1 MIAVCVVSGIV
12 LISAG
17 TVGLGAVVSAHP
29 GIVSVAK
36 IVGGVYLVV
45 LGGFAARR
53 AWRPTASSTANDDPS
68 RNRGLWAA
76 LGTALALTWLN
87 PHTYLDT
94 VLTLGSIAN
103 SHADAKWA
111 FTIGACV
118 ASIVWFLALGFGA
131 KKMAPMFSSVRAGG
145 SSTPSSPSSWSS
157 RRQRHR
163 DELTVPTFRLHS
175 VRSGA
180 VDCERAL
187 LLLEQACESK
197 VSRRGLRLT
206 PFAQGAADS
215 GSAPSNILGSGRL
228 EDKGATD
235 MPLPAQ
241 MDTRPRDPGRWE
253 ISFASVPTM
262 RPPVAPNG

>member
-1 MIAVCVVSGIV
+1 MIKRFLTSMYVTTTFLLAALAGLFTGAGLIIAIGPQNIYVIRQGISGGYVLPVIAVCVVSDIV

-36 IVGGVYLVV
+36 VVGGAYLVV

-53 AWRPTASSTANDDPS
+53 AWRPTASSTTNDDPS

-131 KKMAPMFSSVRAGG
+131 KKMAPMFSSVRA
-145 SSTPSSPSSWSS
+145 W
-157 RRQRHR
+157 RVL
-163 DELTVPTFRLHS
+163 DS
-175 VRSGA
+175 VIA
-180 VDCERAL
+180 V
-187 LLLEQACESK
+187 
-197 VSRRGLRLT
+197 VMVGL
-206 PFAQGAADS
+206 G
-215 GSAPSNILGSGRL
+215 
-228 EDKGATD
+228 
-235 MPLPAQ
+235 
-241 MDTRPRDPGRWE
+241 
-253 ISFASVPTM
+253 ISLIAMS
-262 RPPVAPNG
+262 